1 MKLILHEDKKV
12 ILVNKKLETEQ
23 NQLCENNDIAKT
35 L

>member
-1 MKLILHEDKKV
+1 MRIKKNL
-12 ILVNKKLETEQ
+12 LVNKKLETEQ